1 MDTRNVDTITRKT
14 ALETSVLFV
23 LSDYK
28 LSGSAVR
35 MLRHKFV
42 CVARACACVHK
53 CEELI
58 YKNSNPLPVFL
69 HRLRSPPHRQGVLQQ
84 HMYIR
89 VRHLIL
95 YLSRGTPPATCPVA
109 TEEQVGWRRARYSP
123 LTLDNLPVDCT
134 LCGTRAHSGGESRP
148 HRPMGG
154 GGR

>member
-14 ALETSVLFV
+14 ALETSVPFV

-28 LSGSAVR
+28 LSGSAAR

-42 CVARACACVHK
+42 CAARACACVHK
-53 CEELI
+53 CEELF
-58 YKNSNPLPVFL
+58 YQNSNPLPVL
-69 HRLRSPPHRQGVLQQ
+69 SPSPPLLAAPAGR
-84 HMYIR
+84 
-89 VRHLIL
+89 
-95 YLSRGTPPATCPVA
+95 PPAAHVHSRSTSDSVSQPGHTSGRLSGGYRGAGGMEPGAVLA
-109 TEEQVGWRRARYSP
+109 ADS
-123 LTLDNLPVDCT
+123 DNLPVDCT